1 LLGRASFIVRDEARR
16 AVVRNTRYLIVNA
29 DDFGYSRSVNRGVI
43 EAHERGI
50 VTSASLMVDRP
61 GAVEAAEYAQE
72 HPRLGVGLHVEL
84 DAWRVARIP
93 RKGAVRSA
101 AALERRVSAQ
111 TADQLERFRSLVG
124 RDPSHLDS
132 HHHRHVRDGVRPV
145 LERLARELDVPL
157 RRCDERV
164 RFCGAFY
171 GHDGKGRPDPDAIT
185 PEALVAL
192 LEGLEPGV
200 TELCCHAGYA
210 DELDDWYRIEREQE
224 VRALCDAAVRESVAG
239 LEIELCTFEVV
250 RSLAVGG
257 V

>member
-1 LLGRASFIVRDEARR
+1 VRSK
-16 AVVRNTRYLIVNA
+16 RYLIVNA

-50 VTSASLMVDRP
+50 VTSASLMVDRAA
-61 GAVEAAEYAQE
+61 AVEAAEYARE
-72 HPRLGVGLHVEL
+72 HPRLGVGLHLEL
-84 DAWRVARIP
+84 DVWRVARIP
-93 RKGAVRSA
+93 RKGVVRST

-111 TADQLERFRSLVG
+111 SADQLERFRSLVG

-132 HHHRHVRDGVRPV
+132 HHHRHVWDGVRPV

-157 RRCDERV
+157 RRCDARV

-210 DELDDWYRIEREQE
+210 DELDDWYRTEREQE
-224 VRALCDAAVRESVAG
+224 VRTLCDPIVRETLVR

-250 RSLAVGG
+250 RSLQVGAPG
-257 V
+257 T

>member
-1 LLGRASFIVRDEARR
+1 VRDK
-16 AVVRNTRYLIVNA
+16 RYLIVNA

-61 GAVEAAEYAQE
+61 GAVEAAEYARE
-72 HPRLGVGLHVEL
+72 HAQLGVGLHVEL

-132 HHHRHVRDGVRPV
+132 HHHRHVWDGVRPV
-145 LERLARELDVPL
+145 LERLARALGVPL
-157 RRCDERV
+157 RRCDARV

-171 GHDGKGRPDPDAIT
+171 GHDGNGQPDPDAIT
-185 PEALVAL
+185 PQALVAL

-224 VRALCDAAVRESVAG
+224 VRTLCDAAVRESVAR

-250 RSLAVGG
+250 RSLQIGTSG
-257 V
+257 T